1 MRLHPPSALL
11 LAFCAMIMAA
21 DARAEKTNFTS
32 GLLAGING
40 VFDDLGSLADGPPT
54 VCHINCHHPDTVRE
68 ALKKPATGHIAYL
81 AKVKKTVERQTGLSY
96 AVIHYSQLSGESLD
110 RTRIKA
116 VFITMMDKGISS
128 NRTARLLATIRAT
141 NLPTF
146 GFCGG
151 HQLIAQAFGGKVAK
165 MRPLAPGEKDPNPAR
180 YTGWFKE
187 WAFLPVK
194 IVKPDPLFDGFGDTV
209 VVREY
214 HAYEIKRLPAEF
226 DLLASTDAC
235 RVQAIKHKSRLLYGT
250 QFHPEHFDAEHPDGE
265 RILRNLFRIAGIL
278 KPDANNIEKPS
289 TP

>member
-1 MRLHPPSALL
+1 MHLL
-11 LAFCAMIMAA
+11 LVVLLACA

-32 GLLAGING
+32 GILAGING
-40 VFDDLGSLADGPPT
+40 VLDDLDSLASGPSI
-54 VCHINCHHPDTVRE
+54 VCHVNCHHPDTIRE

-81 AKVKKTVERQTGLSY
+81 AKVKKTVEQQTGLPY
-96 AVIHYSQLSGESLD
+96 AVIHYSQLSGGSLD

-128 NRTARLLATIRAT
+128 NHTARLLATIRAT

-151 HQLIAQAFGGKVAK
+151 HQLIAQAFGGKGAK

-194 IVKPDPLFDGFGDTV
+194 IVRRDPLFDGFGDTV

-214 HAYEIKRLPAEF
+214 HAYEIKRLPEEF

-265 RILRNLFRIAGIL
+265 RMLRNFFRIAGIL
-278 KPDANNIEKPS
+278 KPDAGKTEKLT

>member
-1 MRLHPPSALL
+1 MRNRIHLL
-11 LAFCAMIMAA
+11 LVVLLACA

-32 GLLAGING
+32 GILAGING

-54 VCHINCHHPDTVRE
+54 VCHINCHHPNTVRE
-68 ALKKPATGHIAYL
+68 ALKKPAAGHIAYL
-81 AKVKKTVERQTGLSY
+81 AKVRRIVEQQTGLPY

-128 NRTARLLATIRAT
+128 NHTARLLATIRAT

-165 MRPLAPGEKDPNPAR
+165 MRPLALGEKDPNPAR

-194 IVKPDPLFDGFGDTV
+194 IVQRDPLFDGFGDTV

-214 HAYEIKRLPAEF
+214 HAYEIKRLPEEF

-265 RILRNLFRIAGIL
+265 RILRNFFKLAGIL
-278 KPDANNIEKPS
+278 KPEANTTNKPTS
-289 TP
+289 P

>member
-1 MRLHPPSALL
+1 MKFRLLRALL
-11 LAFCAMIMAA
+11 LALCATAMAA
-21 DARAEKTNFTS
+21 DARAVKTNFTS
-32 GLLAGING
+32 GLLANING
-40 VFDDLGSLADGPPT
+40 VFDDPASLAAGPPT
-54 VCHINCHHPDTVRE
+54 VCHINCHHPDTIRE
-68 ALKKPATGHIAYL
+68 AMKKPETGHIAYL
-81 AKVKKTVERQTGLSY
+81 AKVRRIVEEQTGLPY
-96 AVIHYSQLSGESLD
+96 AVLHYTQLDGESLD
-110 RTRIKA
+110 RTLIKA
-116 VFITMMDKGISS
+116 VIITMIDKGISS
-128 NRTARLLATIRAT
+128 NHTARLLATIRAT

-194 IVKPDPLFDGFGDTV
+194 IVRRDPLFDGLGDTV

-214 HAYEIKRLPAEF
+214 HAYEIKRLPDEF
-226 DLLASTDAC
+226 ELLASNDAC

-250 QFHPEHFDAEHPDGE
+250 QFHPEHFDVKHPDGE
-265 RILRNLFRIAGIL
+265 TILRNFFKLAGIL
-278 KPDANNIEKPS
+278 KPAAKNTNKTN

>member
-1 MRLHPPSALL
+1 MVL
-11 LAFCAMIMAA
+11 LACIS
-21 DARAEKTNFTS
+21 ARAEKTNFTS

-81 AKVKKTVERQTGLSY
+81 AKVKKTVEQKTGLPY
-96 AVIHYSQLSGESLD
+96 AVVHYSQLSGESLD

-116 VFITMMDKGISS
+116 VLITMMDKGISS
-128 NRTARLLATIRAT
+128 NHTARLLATIRAT

-194 IVKPDPLFDGFGDTV
+194 IVRRDPLFDGFGDTV

-214 HAYEIKRLPAEF
+214 HAYEIKRLLDEF

-265 RILRNLFRIAGIL
+265 RILRNFFKLAGIL
-278 KPDANNIEKPS
+278 KLDGGKTGGPS

>member
-1 MRLHPPSALL
+1 MVF
-11 LAFCAMIMAA
+11 LACANAW
-21 DARAEKTNFTS
+21 AEKTNFTS
-32 GLLAGING
+32 GVLAGIND
-40 VFDDLGSLADGPPT
+40 VFDDLGSLASGPAT
-54 VCHINCHHPDTVRE
+54 VCHIDCHHPDTIRE
-68 ALKKPATGHIAYL
+68 ALKKPKTGHIAYL
-81 AKVKKTVERQTGLSY
+81 AKVKRVVEQQTGLPY
-96 AVIHYSQLSGESLD
+96 AVIHYAQLSGESLD

-116 VFITMMDKGISS
+116 VLITMIDKGISS
-128 NRTARLLATIRAT
+128 NHTERLLATIRAT

-165 MRPLAPGEKDPNPAR
+165 MRPLAPGEKDVNPAR

-194 IVKPDPLFDGFGDTV
+194 IVRRDPLFDGFGDTV
-209 VVREY
+209 NVREY
-214 HAYEIKRLPAEF
+214 HAYEIKRLPDEF

-250 QFHPEHFDAEHPDGE
+250 QFHPEHFDAGHPDGE
-265 RILRNLFRIAGIL
+265 RILRNFFRIAGIL
-278 KPDANNIEKPS
+278 KPAVNNTSEAN